1 MDGSVID
8 RDRQISET
16 LINEFKRSAPLHYA
30 RLNVHVQEGVVTIA
44 GRVTV
49 EAERRAVE
57 GTARKIVGI
66 DNLILEIAVA
76 TTPVYV
82 HTS

>member
-1 MDGSVID
+1 MDGRVID

-16 LINEFKRSAPLHYA
+16 LVNEFKRSAPLHYA
-30 RLNVHVQEGVVTIA
+30 RLNVHVHEGIVTIA
-44 GRVTV
+44 GRVTG

-76 TTPVYV
+76 TTPAFI
-82 HTS
+82 HSS